1 MGCDR
6 GPLAQ
11 RGCGSHRLRTN
22 FPARP
27 WAHASPDP
35 LLAVGGPKSPHRAS
49 PETRRS
55 KTAPAGSA
63 VTRGP
68 FVKNRSAERSTCSG
82 GNRLRT
88 QSGPGLGADL
98 HSPTPRASVSLL
110 SGAGGDGEP

>member
-1 MGCDR
+1 MIG

-22 FPARP
+22 LPPRP

-49 PETRRS
+49 PGTRRS
-55 KTAPAGSA
+55 KTALAGGA

-68 FVKNRSAERSTCSG
+68 FVKNTSAERSTCSG

-88 QSGPGLGADL
+88 KSGPGLGADL
-98 HSPTPRASVSLL
+98 HSPTPRASVYPPV
-110 SGAGGDGEP
+110 GGRGDGEP